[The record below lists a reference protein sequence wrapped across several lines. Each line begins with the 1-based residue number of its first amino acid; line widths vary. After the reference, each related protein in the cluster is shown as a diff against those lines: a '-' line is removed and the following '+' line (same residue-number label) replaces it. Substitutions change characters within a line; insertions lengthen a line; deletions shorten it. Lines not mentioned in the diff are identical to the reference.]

1 MKQQV
6 LFVGKRKNAYF
17 RRRTDHAG
25 AKALDNQYNQM
36 MHNGVGGIWNDKN
49 TALQTHYYIYE
60 EVIFDIVVV
69 DEHFYSVCPSGSF
82 S

>member
-36 MHNGVGGIWNDKN
+36 MHNGGVGGIWNDK
-49 TALQTHYYIYE
+49 
-60 EVIFDIVVV
+60 
-69 DEHFYSVCPSGSF
+69 
-82 S
+82 